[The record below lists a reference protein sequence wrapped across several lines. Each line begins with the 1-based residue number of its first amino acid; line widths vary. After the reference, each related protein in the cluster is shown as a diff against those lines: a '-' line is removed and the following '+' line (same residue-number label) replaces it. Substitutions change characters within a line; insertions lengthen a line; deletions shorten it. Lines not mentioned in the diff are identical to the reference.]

1 MPLTLD
7 IWCKKHR
14 DYTGK
19 RKPRAA
25 CDACVQIYRLRLMIK
40 TLPQC
45 ALQELDYETVHESDR
60 WDGTQ
65 LKIGL
70 VEILTK

>member
-1 MPLTLD
+1 MAFALD

-14 DYTGK
+14 EYTGQ

-25 CDACVQIYRLRLMIK
+25 CDACISIYRLRLMIK
-40 TLPQC
+40 SLPQS
-45 ALQELDYETVHESDR
+45 ALQEVDYESVHESGR

-65 LKIGL
+65 LKVGL
-70 VEILTK
+70 VKVKR